1 MIRKILKELE
11 QYLSIRG
18 VGKTTLL
25 KDGVDEYNRYHW
37 IVVPTIEYGHKM
49 FGRDN
54 KLHNYV
60 TLNNLTNNLR
70 GTSQAMVIDQEANLQ
85 IFKMA
90 LNEIDKLD
98 TEIEMIN
105 RIRNSL
111 LDLIGLYQ
119 SDSHALQNHI
129 MCEMQI
135 KWWEFSKRWFH
146 RKSTKLL
153 MELIQENS
161 KRYSDIFNQIS
172 ELINSNM
179 YKQN

>member
-1 MIRKILKELE
+1 
-11 QYLSIRG
+11 
-18 VGKTTLL
+18 
-25 KDGVDEYNRYHW
+25 
-37 IVVPTIEYGHKM
+37 
-49 FGRDN
+49 
-54 KLHNYV
+54 
-60 TLNNLTNNLR
+60 
-70 GTSQAMVIDQEANLQ
+70 
-85 IFKMA
+85 MA